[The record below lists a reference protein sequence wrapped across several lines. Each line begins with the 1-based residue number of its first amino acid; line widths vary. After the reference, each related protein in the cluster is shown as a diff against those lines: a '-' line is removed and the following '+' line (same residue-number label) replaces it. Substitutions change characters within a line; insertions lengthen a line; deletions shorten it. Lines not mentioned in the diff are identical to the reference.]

1 VGIAARSLGLLE
13 PAGVTERLLA
23 DGLRIARGHVHA
35 GGRALGT
42 IQFSRLPHRFNF
54 LLALPQSETE
64 DILAEV
70 LAGLGVTVERH
81 TTLAELRQADDG
93 IDVVLEGPAGRE
105 EARYTTVY
113 GADGVHSRV
122 RACLGLAFDGYDHKR
137 LWSIADAELTDWPYE
152 EGTANVFLQAGGEV
166 GFIIPIGPGRFRAI
180 SNTPDALARIP
191 GDYRVARRLRSDTFH
206 IPVRQATSYQ
216 AGRVFLGGDA
226 AHVHSPVGGRGMNLG
241 IEDAAAFARRF
252 AAQELDGYTAERHP
266 VGQQWIA
273 ASERILAAVQ
283 ATTPPAVALRNLA
296 ILAITRVAP
305 VQRRL
310 LTRVAGLTA

>member
-1 VGIAARSLGLLE
+1 MRISDWSSDVCSSDLRRGFRPRIVDRNEGPTPLSKAVGIAARSLGLLE

-122 RACLGLAFDGYDHKR
+122 RACLGLAFDGY
-137 LWSIADAELTDWPYE
+137 
-152 EGTANVFLQAGGEV
+152 
-166 GFIIPIGPGRFRAI
+166 
-180 SNTPDALARIP
+180 
-191 GDYRVARRLRSDTFH
+191 
-206 IPVRQATSYQ
+206 
-216 AGRVFLGGDA
+216 
-226 AHVHSPVGGRGMNLG
+226 AHQP
-241 IEDAAAFARRF
+241 
-252 AAQELDGYTAERHP
+252 
-266 VGQQWIA
+266 
-273 ASERILAAVQ
+273 
-283 ATTPPAVALRNLA
+283 
-296 ILAITRVAP
+296 
-305 VQRRL
+305 
-310 LTRVAGLTA
+310 